1 MLRNILA
8 GAMLLLVLSG
18 TLLRSEASAA
28 DTLRVTMPRAEQL
41 FTERN
46 LVLIAQ
52 HYNIDAGKAFVLQA
66 RLWDNPIL
74 NTDQNLYAGHRW
86 LEHSRNPDGTYNG
99 QYYLQ
104 VQQLIRTA
112 GKRGRLIDMASTN
125 AEIAEWQFRDLL
137 RNLKYQLRNDLYSTY
152 HLYHAGQLYRDE
164 LQQLDKLLEGMTAQL
179 QAGNIA
185 RKDLLRVQALQIST
199 QQEAAQNSKDLLDVQ
214 AELKTLLDIGGDTV
228 VVPDLPDE
236 PAVAVLPVLE
246 QLQAAGRENNA
257 AYHLQQ
263 LQLQYQQHNLAYQK
277 AMAVPDLTLGPSFDK
292 NNSYTP
298 NYVGLGISV
307 PLPVFNRNQGN
318 IRAAKSYVSQ
328 GSVLL
333 KEADLT
339 LQNDITAAY
348 GKFLVAQQLN
358 SAASTDFYNSYGKLY
373 QNIVE
378 SYRQRQISL
387 IEFID
392 YFEAYKDTR
401 LKQLQAQQGLS
412 QAREELNYEAGSDV
426 LH

>member
-8 GAMLLLVLSG
+8 GAMLLLVLPG
-18 TLLRSEASAA
+18 TILRSDASAA
-28 DTLRVTMPRAEQL
+28 DTLHVTMPRAEQL
-41 FTERN
+41 FTEQN
-46 LVLIAQ
+46 LALIAQ
-52 HYNIDAGKAFVLQA
+52 HYNIDAGKALVLQA

-86 LEHSRNPDGTYNG
+86 FEHSHNPDGTYNG

-104 VQQLIRTA
+104 IQQLIRTA

-137 RNLKYQLRNDLYSTY
+137 RNLKYQLRSDLYNTY
-152 HLYHAGQLYRDE
+152 RLYHAGQLYQDE
-164 LQQLDKLLEGMTAQL
+164 LQQLGKLLEGMTAQL

-185 RKDLLRVQALQIST
+185 RKDLLRVQALQVST
-199 QQEAAQNSKDLLDVQ
+199 QQDAAENSKDLLDVQ
-214 AELKTLLDIGGDTV
+214 TELKTLLGIGGDTV
-228 VVPDLPDE
+228 IIPDLPDE
-236 PAVAVLPVLE
+236 PAVAALPVLE
-246 QLQAAGRENNA
+246 ELQAGGRENNA

-298 NYVGLGISV
+298 NYVGLGLSL

-328 GSVLL
+328 GETLL

-339 LQNDITAAY
+339 LQNNIAGAY
-348 GKFLVAQQLN
+348 GKFLVAQQLH
-358 SAASTDFYNSYGKLY
+358 SAASADFYSSYGKLY